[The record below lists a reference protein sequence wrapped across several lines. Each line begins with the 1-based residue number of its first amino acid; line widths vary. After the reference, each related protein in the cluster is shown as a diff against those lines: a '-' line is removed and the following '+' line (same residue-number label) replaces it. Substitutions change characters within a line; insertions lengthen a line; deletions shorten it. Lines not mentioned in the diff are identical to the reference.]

1 MMINYRMLSS
11 LVIVALLTMS
21 GAAHGAGYTSKQPG
35 ASLNGARKAPAAPES
50 RRWDTAQGTSPAAS
64 SSSGYAFT
72 LLSLRQ
78 ETAGQLSRVLVES
91 STPPLYTVMRPND
104 QLIVIELPG
113 ADGSKLL
120 KRYSIES
127 PVIDRITV
135 RDAATS
141 LPAISGP
148 GRASSPS
155 AGTMPA
161 TRIEIG
167 VKARLKDRSMVDG
180 NTLVLELSAEDGA
193 GSDRSKAPAA
203 AQARLGNKAVET
215 LAAGSASGAQD
226 KVAARPLDAKKASAQ
241 P

>member
-11 LVIVALLTMS
+11 LVIVALLTSS
-21 GAAHGAGYTSKQPG
+21 GAAFGAVSASKQPG
-35 ASLNGARKAPAAPES
+35 ASLNGAGTAPAAPES
-50 RRWDTAQGTSPAAS
+50 RAWDTPQGTSPAAS

-78 ETAGQLSRVLVES
+78 ETAGHLSRVLVES

-120 KRYSIES
+120 KQYSIKS

-141 LPAISGP
+141 LNAISGAGSP
-148 GRASSPS
+148 SSPS
-155 AGTMPA
+155 AGISA
-161 TRIEIG
+161 TRIEIA
-167 VKARLKDRSMVDG
+167 VKARLKDRS
-180 NTLVLELSAEDGA
+180 
-193 GSDRSKAPAA
+193 
-203 AQARLGNKAVET
+203 
-215 LAAGSASGAQD
+215 
-226 KVAARPLDAKKASAQ
+226 
-241 P
+241 